1 MPFLVPVFGAIFSA
15 IGGIVGGLAGLGKLI
30 LGVLINV
37 GLSLLQMLLAPKPP
51 KPEDVRQVIRQ
62 EVPIRQAHVGV
73 VGNVGG
79 YITLMEVKNRI
90 LHMVQYFGEGP
101 AVQFL
106 EWRIDGRIIEAPD
119 TETGFTPTEP
129 IEDWVYLWYRYGVT
143 PETPYRQL
151 IETFPTVIDESF
163 RGDGLVT
170 AYTKTRSP
178 PAKAVNKILP
188 NKHVNVTVTARWAKP
203 YDPRHEDYRFTT
215 CLPLI
220 ERHYLIN
227 SDGMNIPEDL
237 IDDDDFTGAANI
249 ADQVVQ
255 TRAGGTVQRYHGSLT
270 WRFDEEPRDVLD
282 RLHLMMDGR
291 LYLKPNGKIG
301 FKCGAWET
309 PTVHIPDEAIV
320 EAELNVGGAPIRQA
334 SEVTVK
340 YSNPNTGYTPAAA
353 ETWRNDEVIALDG
366 GRSRRRMIPECYGIQ
381 NHNHARRVAKLI
393 DQDANPE
400 IYGTIKTDLR
410 GMEAW
415 DQRFITMDYAPFNI
429 VGGYFQIQSI
439 GRDDDDMLVVLTVA
453 STTPQRYDFDA
464 ATEEGTPQTDPERL
478 EDDAVPEV
486 ENFAAFVRT
495 RLVNGNVRAAYIEMS
510 CDAPED
516 GDDMEAEFQIAPRNT
531 VTFRRIGD
539 ITDQLQAE
547 TGILDD
553 GSIWDVRCRYVT
565 SGYSFGPWTVIED
578 IEMVADDTAPSVP
591 TSVSV
596 SVSEED
602 ATQATVAWRAPD
614 SENYY
619 VGRVYRGTTNDADA
633 ASSVD
638 TVPGLPRASYT
649 SDDAPGTGT
658 FYYFV
663 SAANGSG
670 VESARVAAGSV
681 TI

>member
-1 MPFLVPVFGAIFSA
+1 MPFIVPVFGAIFSA
-15 IGGIVGGLAGLGKLI
+15 IGSVVGGLAGLGKLI
-30 LGVLINV
+30 LGILINV

-62 EVPIRQAHVGV
+62 EVPIRQTHVGV

-101 AVQFL
+101 AVEFM
-106 EWRIDGRIIEAPD
+106 EWRIDGRIIANPD

-129 IEDWVYLWYRYGVT
+129 IEDWVYLWYRYGET

-151 IETFPTVIDESF
+151 IETFPTAIDSSF

-170 AYTKTRSP
+170 AYTQTRSP

-188 NKHVNVTVTARWAKP
+188 NKHVNVTVTARWSKP
-203 YDPRHEDYRFTT
+203 YDPRTGTERFTT

-220 ERHYLIN
+220 ERYYWTH
-227 SDGMNIPEDL
+227 SDGMNIPEEL
-237 IDDDDFTGAANI
+237 VDDDDFIAAARV
-249 ADQVVQ
+249 ADENLQ
-255 TRAGGTVQRYHGSLT
+255 TRAGGSVQRYHGSLT

-301 FKCGAWET
+301 FKCGVWEE
-309 PTVHIPDEAIV
+309 PTVHIPDEAII

-366 GRSRRRMIPECYGIQ
+366 GRSRRRMTPECYGIQ
-381 NHNHARRVAKLI
+381 SHNHARRVAKLI

-400 IYGTIKTDLR
+400 FYGTIKTDLR

-415 DQRFITMDYAPFNI
+415 DQRFITIDYAPFNI

-439 GRDDDDMLVVLTVA
+439 GRDDDDLMVVLTIA

-464 ATEEGTPQTDPERL
+464 ATEEGTPQTDPEQL

-495 RLVNGNVRAAYIEMS
+495 RLVSGNTYGGYIELS
-510 CDAPED
+510 CDAP
-516 GDDMEAEFQIAPRNT
+516 GDDMEVEFQIAPRNT
-531 VTFRRIGD
+531 VTWRRVGQ
-539 ITDQLQAE
+539 ITDDMQAE
-547 TGILDD
+547 TSILDD
-553 GSIWDVRCRYVT
+553 GSTWDVRARYVT
-565 SGYSFGPWTVIED
+565 SGYTFGPWTVIED
-578 IEMVADDTAPSVP
+578 IEIVADETAPAVP
-591 TSVSV
+591 TNVSV
-596 SVSEED
+596 AVSDDD
-602 ATQATVAWRAPD
+602 ATFAVISWRSPS

-619 VGRVYRGTTNDADA
+619 VGRVYRGATSDADA
-633 ASSVD
+633 ATSVD
-638 TVPGLPRASYT
+638 TVPGLPRANYEAE
-649 SDDAPGTGT
+649 DRPGVGT

-670 VESARVAAGSV
+670 VESTRVSAGSI
-681 TI
+681 TF